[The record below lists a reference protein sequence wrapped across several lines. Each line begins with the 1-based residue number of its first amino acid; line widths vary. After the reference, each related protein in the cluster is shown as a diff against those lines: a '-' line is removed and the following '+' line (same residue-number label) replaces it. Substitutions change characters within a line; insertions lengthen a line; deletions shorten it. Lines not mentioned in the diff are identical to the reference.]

1 MKNPTKE
8 LFTLG
13 VFRLF
18 AIIAIALLIIS
29 CENKTSEK
37 EIYLNNNDVSIEE
50 VLDINNELNNL
61 LEKNYSK
68 LEESITSAKG
78 KDTLQK
84 NHAINYFK
92 ICLFLIKSQNNIEKT
107 EFYFKKF
114 INHPSTQKNVAEI
127 DVFFK
132 IQKCEFYI
140 VSNERR
146 KARLL
151 LDEILNFVNIDHNFN
166 LYYHAKYIEAKVLC
180 NEYQYTK
187 GIEVLLSVYE
197 AVKKNPDIKLNKYLI
212 LNNLALYLN
221 EMSKYDQAMEY
232 LTLALKEL
240 KNTNKLNEL
249 YLTYSNIGNI
259 LGDQKKHQAA
269 IDTLLKSVEI
279 NKKLNRRSN
288 SIITYY
294 NIGRS
299 YTDLGNYAKANQ
311 YFLIGLD
318 QTKELGFEI
327 GYSYLYFGLGNNYY
341 KSKEYARALNYLN
354 KAVDY
359 CRKMDN
365 KAILF
370 NSIKNI
376 IEIAKI
382 NNDAQ
387 TVLKYLD
394 EYETLQE
401 EYHKYVLNEQ
411 VEEMV
416 LKMDVEKINSKNKL
430 LSQEVALNEKI
441 NQKQTLLIYTETTIV
456 VFILISIFLLYRSNK
471 KKQRINQQLATQK
484 IEIENSNKNLI
495 RLIADRDNLVKTII
509 HDLRNPLSAIKGC
522 ANLMVEEVDENEKEV
537 LLNMMNSSANR
548 LDMLISSLLNSYTA
562 DDNNLHDNQL
572 VKTNLDNFVKNIVE
586 NFEFEA
592 KLKNIELH
600 TYLEPIKLKV
610 NQNALFSVVGNLISN
625 AIKYSPK
632 NTAVKL
638 SLLNEE
644 QQWKIIITDQGPG
657 FAKEDLDKMF
667 QLQTTLS
674 SSPTGNEI
682 STGIGLY
689 SIKKTVERYRGTVEL
704 NQDYKNGAEF
714 IIIFPKEKN

>member
-8 LFTLG
+8 LFALG
-13 VFRLF
+13 VFKLF
-18 AIIAIALLIIS
+18 AIVVISLLIIS
-29 CENKTSEK
+29 CENKTTEK
-37 EIYLNNNDVSIEE
+37 VIYLNDNDVSMEE

-78 KDTLQK
+78 KDTLLK
-84 NHAINYFK
+84 NHAINYLK
-92 ICLFLIKSQNNIEKT
+92 ICLFLIKSQNNVEKS

-114 INHPSTQKNVAEI
+114 INHLSTQKNRAEI
-127 DVFFK
+127 DIFYK
-132 IQKCEFYI
+132 IQKCDFYV
-140 VSNERR
+140 VSNER
-146 KARLL
+146 KKSRLL
-151 LDEILNFVNIDHNFN
+151 LDEILNFVNIDKNFK
-166 LYYHAKYIEAKVLC
+166 LYYQAKYIEAKVLC

-187 GIEVLLSVYE
+187 GIEVLLNVYE

-221 EMSKYDQAMEY
+221 EMRKYDQAMDY
-232 LTLALKEL
+232 LNLALKEL
-240 KNTNKLNEL
+240 KNTDKLNEL
-249 YLTYSNIGNI
+249 YLTYSNIGII

-311 YFLIGLD
+311 YFLLGLD
-318 QTKELGFEI
+318 QTKELGFEV
-327 GYSYLYFGLGNNYY
+327 GYCYLYFGLGNNYY

-376 IEIAKI
+376 IEIAQI

-387 TVLKYLD
+387 TVLKYFD
-394 EYETLQE
+394 EYKTLQE

-411 VEEMV
+411 VEEMI

-441 NQKQTLLIYTETTIV
+441 NQKQTLLIYTESFIV
-456 VFILISIFLLYRSNK
+456 VLILISIFLLYRSNK

-484 IEIENSNKNLI
+484 IEIEKSNKNLI

-548 LDMLISSLLNSYTA
+548 LDMLISSLLY
-562 DDNNLHDNQL
+562 
-572 VKTNLDNFVKNIVE
+572 
-586 NFEFEA
+586 
-592 KLKNIELH
+592 
-600 TYLEPIKLKV
+600 
-610 NQNALFSVVGNLISN
+610 
-625 AIKYSPK
+625 
-632 NTAVKL
+632 
-638 SLLNEE
+638 
-644 QQWKIIITDQGPG
+644 
-657 FAKEDLDKMF
+657 
-667 QLQTTLS
+667 
-674 SSPTGNEI
+674 
-682 STGIGLY
+682 
-689 SIKKTVERYRGTVEL
+689 
-704 NQDYKNGAEF
+704 
-714 IIIFPKEKN
+714 